1 MFWTKMRKKIFVL
14 AAAAFLAAGMENFEV
29 VSLAAPAENGIGP
42 GFDNMPEEASAETG
56 ETAETGGEASAE
68 TGETAET
75 GGEASGETGET
86 AGETGAEASAE
97 TGAVDIAG
105 LPEIGAVYGAYLYGS
120 GWTANHEDNTW
131 CQAGAGSYV
140 TALRASLENQPE
152 NLSGTIS
159 YQVNLSGSGWLDWQ
173 ENYGQAGSTDT
184 AMPLEAVRFA
194 LTGQLAEYYDVYYSV
209 YQNGAWTSLV
219 TNGETAGVEA
229 QGLRVD
235 GIRLAVRKKGAG
247 EPEEPAMHVSAV
259 DPSKPMIAL
268 TFDDGPSGATSR
280 ILDALEANGGR
291 ATFFMVGN
299 RMRSYPSVINRMVA
313 LGCEPAS
320 HTWDHS
326 YLTKLSEGQIL
337 SNLNQVDDTLQS
349 IAGVRTVIVRPP
361 GGYINDA
368 SKAALAKRGTPAVL
382 WSIDTLDWK
391 TRNAQKT
398 IDTVL
403 SNVKDGDIILMHDL
417 YETSADAAAVLIPE
431 LKNRGYQLV
440 TVSELASYRGGM
452 QPGHTYSR
460 FRP

>member
-42 GFDNMPEEASAETG
+42 GFDNMPE
-56 ETAETGGEASAE
+56 EASAE

-194 LTGQLAEYYDVYYSV
+194 LIGQLAEYYDVYYSV

-247 EPEEPAMHVSAV
+247 EPEEPAMPVSAV

>member
-42 GFDNMPEEASAETG
+42 GFDNMPE
-56 ETAETGGEASAE
+56 EASAE

-219 TNGETAGVEA
+219 TNGETAGAEA

-247 EPEEPAMHVSAV
+247 EPEEPAMPVSAV

-268 TFDDGPSGATSR
+268 TFDDGPSGATTR

-326 YLTKLSEGQIL
+326 YLTKLSEGQIF

>member
-42 GFDNMPEEASAETG
+42 GFDNMPE
-56 ETAETGGEASAE
+56 EASAE

-247 EPEEPAMHVSAV
+247 EPEEPAMPVSAV

-361 GGYINDA
+361 GGFINDA

>member
-56 ETAETGGEASAE
+56 ETAETGGEAS
-68 TGETAET
+68 
-75 GGEASGETGET
+75 GETGET

-105 LPEIGAVYGAYLYGS
+105 LPEIGAVYGAYLYGI

-219 TNGETAGVEA
+219 TNGENAGAEA

-247 EPEEPAMHVSAV
+247 EPEEPAMPVSAV

-268 TFDDGPSGATSR
+268 TFDDGPSGATTR

>member
-42 GFDNMPEEASAETG
+42 GFDNMPE
-56 ETAETGGEASAE
+56 EASAE

-219 TNGETAGVEA
+219 TNGENAGAEA

-247 EPEEPAMHVSAV
+247 EPEEPAMPVSAV

-268 TFDDGPSGATSR
+268 TFDDGPSGATTR

>member
-1 MFWTKMRKKIFVL
+1 MFWSKMRKKIFVL

-42 GFDNMPEEASAETG
+42 GFDNMPE
-56 ETAETGGEASAE
+56 EASAE

-219 TNGETAGVEA
+219 TNGETAGAEA

-247 EPEEPAMHVSAV
+247 EPEEPAMPVSAV

-361 GGYINDA
+361 GGFINDA

-391 TRNAQKT
+391 TKNAQKT

-417 YETSADAAAVLIPE
+417 YETSADAAVVLIPE

>member
-42 GFDNMPEEASAETG
+42 GFDNMPEEASG
-56 ETAETGGEASAE
+56 E

-219 TNGETAGVEA
+219 TNGENAGAEA

-247 EPEEPAMHVSAV
+247 EPEEPAMPVSAV

-268 TFDDGPSGATSR
+268 TFDDGPSGATTR

-417 YETSADAAAVLIPE
+417 YETSADAAVVLIPE

>member
-1 MFWTKMRKKIFVL
+1 MFWSKMRKKIFVL

-42 GFDNMPEEASAETG
+42 GFDNMPE
-56 ETAETGGEASAE
+56 EASAE

-247 EPEEPAMHVSAV
+247 EPEEPAMPVSAV

-361 GGYINDA
+361 GGFINDA

-417 YETSADAAAVLIPE
+417 YETSADAAVVLIPE

>member
-56 ETAETGGEASAE
+56 ETAETGGEAS
-68 TGETAET
+68 
-75 GGEASGETGET
+75 GETGET

-120 GWTANHEDNTW
+120 GWTANYEDNTW

-140 TALRASLENQPE
+140 TALRASWENQPE

-247 EPEEPAMHVSAV
+247 EPEEPAMPVSAV

-268 TFDDGPSGATSR
+268 TFDDGPSGATTR

-417 YETSADAAAVLIPE
+417 YETSADAAVVLIPE

>member
-75 GGEASGETGET
+75 GG
-86 AGETGAEASAE
+86 EASAE

-184 AMPLEAVRFA
+184 AMPLEAVSFA

-219 TNGETAGVEA
+219 TNGETAGV
-229 QGLRVD
+229 
-235 GIRLAVRKKGAG
+235 
-247 EPEEPAMHVSAV
+247 
-259 DPSKPMIAL
+259 
-268 TFDDGPSGATSR
+268 
-280 ILDALEANGGR
+280 
-291 ATFFMVGN
+291 
-299 RMRSYPSVINRMVA
+299 
-313 LGCEPAS
+313 
-320 HTWDHS
+320 
-326 YLTKLSEGQIL
+326 
-337 SNLNQVDDTLQS
+337 
-349 IAGVRTVIVRPP
+349 
-361 GGYINDA
+361 
-368 SKAALAKRGTPAVL
+368 
-382 WSIDTLDWK
+382 
-391 TRNAQKT
+391 
-398 IDTVL
+398 
-403 SNVKDGDIILMHDL
+403 
-417 YETSADAAAVLIPE
+417 
-431 LKNRGYQLV
+431 
-440 TVSELASYRGGM
+440 
-452 QPGHTYSR
+452 
-460 FRP
+460 

>member
-56 ETAETGGEASAE
+56 EEAAAE

-235 GIRLAVRKKGAG
+235 GIRLAVR
-247 EPEEPAMHVSAV
+247 MHVSAV

-337 SNLNQVDDTLQS
+337 SNLNQVDDTLQL

>member
-1 MFWTKMRKKIFVL
+1 MFWSKMRKKIFVL

-42 GFDNMPEEASAETG
+42 GFDNMPE
-56 ETAETGGEASAE
+56 EASAE

-219 TNGETAGVEA
+219 ANGETAGAEA

-247 EPEEPAMHVSAV
+247 EPEEPAMPVSAV

-326 YLTKLSEGQIL
+326 YLTKLSEGKIF

-361 GGYINDA
+361 GGFINDA

>member
-42 GFDNMPEEASAETG
+42 GFDNMPE
-56 ETAETGGEASAE
+56 EASAE

-247 EPEEPAMHVSAV
+247 EPEEPAMPVSAV

-326 YLTKLSEGQIL
+326 YLTKLSEGQIF

-361 GGYINDA
+361 GGFINDA

>member
-42 GFDNMPEEASAETG
+42 GFDNMPE
-56 ETAETGGEASAE
+56 EASAE

-247 EPEEPAMHVSAV
+247 EPEEPAMPVSAV

-268 TFDDGPSGATSR
+268 TFDDGPSGATTRS
-280 ILDALEANGGR
+280 LDALEANGG

-440 TVSELASYRGGM
+440 TVSELAGYRGGM